1 MNRTTY
7 AGNVSIKHVGEHII
21 IKGWVQKIRNHGGV
35 LFVDVRDREGVIQT
49 VWPEYF
55 NSIHADLLI
64 TIKPEE
70 IVEISGF
77 VRRRPEESINHQMKT
92 GEVEILGSGI
102 NLISSTLPLPFEISK
117 ETQINEALRLKYR
130 YLDLRRESLNKN
142 ILYRSKISKLVR
154 DYFHKNDFIEVETPL
169 IVKYTPGGARNFLVP
184 SRSFTG
190 KFFALAESPQ
200 IYKQLLMIANFDKY
214 FQLSKCFRDED
225 PRSDRQIEFTQI
237 DVEMSFV
244 DKFDIMSLIE
254 NLLGILWKEILDI
267 DLPQPFK
274 ILTYDESI
282 CRYGT
287 DKPDLRFG
295 LEIEDLTS
303 IFQYST
309 FQYLREASFVGGI
322 ICRKASKTSRKYLHN
337 YDEFIKSHGGKG
349 VKVFKFE
356 EEEKD
361 LEVFTILRNKYDL
374 QSGDLLLVIGGEKLD
389 SLELLGL
396 LRKNIIEVEKI
407 KPDKEFEFVWVV
419 DFPLFELSKEG
430 NITSKHHPFT
440 SPLDEDIPLF
450 LTNPLM
456 MRAQA
461 YDIVVNGVELGGG
474 STRIISNNI
483 QQEVFKT
490 LGLSD
495 KDIEEK
501 FGFLLK
507 ALSFGAPPH
516 GGIALGFDRL
526 VAILMGEESIRE
538 VIAFPKMTS
547 TYDPLTDAPSE
558 VECQQLKNLHIKVE
572 D

>member
-1 MNRTTY
+1 MKRTIY
-7 AGNVSIKHVGEHII
+7 AGNVSVKHIGEYIT

-35 LFVDVRDREGVIQT
+35 LFIDVKDREGVVQT
-49 VWPEYF
+49 VWRDF
-55 NSIHADLLI
+55 LNSIYANLLL

-70 IVEISGF
+70 VVEISGA

-92 GEVEILGSGI
+92 GEVEILGSDI
-102 NLISSTLPLPFEISK
+102 IRISSTLPLPFEISR
-117 ETQINEALRLKYR
+117 ETQVEEPLRMKYR

-142 ILYRSKISKLVR
+142 IFFRSKISKLVR
-154 DYFHKNDFIEVETPL
+154 DFFHGNGFIEVETPL
-169 IVKYTPGGARNFLVP
+169 IVKYTPGGARNFLIP
-184 SRSFTG
+184 SRLFTG

-244 DKFDIMSLIE
+244 DQLEVMRLVE
-254 NLLGILWKEILDI
+254 NLLYILWKEILNI
-267 DLPQPFK
+267 DLLQPFK
-274 ILTYDESI
+274 ILTYDEAV

-295 LEIEDLTS
+295 LEIEELTS
-303 IFQYST
+303 IFKHST

-322 ICRKASKTSRKYLHN
+322 ICRKASNVSRKYLQS
-337 YDEFIKSHGGKG
+337 YDEFIKNHGGKG
-349 VKVFKFE
+349 VKVLKLE

-361 LEVFTILRNKYDL
+361 PEVFKALIKKYGF
-374 QSGDLLLVIGGEKLD
+374 QPGDLLFVIGGEKYH
-389 SLELLGL
+389 SLELLGF

-407 KPDKEFEFVWVV
+407 LPDKEFEWVWVV

-430 NITSKHHPFT
+430 SITSKHHPFT
-440 SPLDEDIPLF
+440 SPLVEDITLF
-450 LTNPLM
+450 STNPLM

-474 STRIISNNI
+474 SIRIISRDI

-495 KDIEEK
+495 KDTDEK

-558 VECQQLKNLHIKVE
+558 VEYQQLKNLHIKVE
-572 D
+572 E

>member
-1 MNRTTY
+1 MKRTIY
-7 AGNVSIKHVGEHII
+7 AGNVSVEHVGENVT

-35 LFVDVRDREGVIQT
+35 LFVDVRDREGVVQT
-49 VWPEYF
+49 VWPDFF
-55 NSIHADLLI
+55 NSIHADLLVA
-64 TIKPEE
+64 IKPEE
-70 IVEISGF
+70 VVEISGS
-77 VRRRPEESINHQMKT
+77 VRRRPEESVNHQMKT
-92 GEVEILGSGI
+92 GEVEILGSDI
-102 NLISSTLPLPFEISK
+102 IRISSTLPLPFEISGEIQVK
-117 ETQINEALRLKYR
+117 ESLRMKYR
-130 YLDLRRESLNKN
+130 YLDLRRESLSKN
-142 ILYRSKISKLVR
+142 IFFRSKISKLVR
-154 DYFHKNDFIEVETPL
+154 DFFHRNGFIEVETPL
-169 IVKYTPGGARNFLVP
+169 IVKYTPGGARNFLIP
-184 SRSFTG
+184 SRLFTG

-237 DVEMSFV
+237 DVEMSFIDELEV
-244 DKFDIMSLIE
+244 MRLIE
-254 NLLGILWKEILDI
+254 DLFYVLWKEILNI
-267 DLPQPFK
+267 ELVQPYK
-274 ILTYDESI
+274 ILTYHEAI

-303 IFQYST
+303 IFQHST

-322 ICRKASKTSRKYLHN
+322 ICRKASKISRKYLQG
-337 YDEFIKSHGGKG
+337 YDEFIKSQGGKG
-349 VKVFKFE
+349 VKVFKLD

-361 LEVFTILRNKYDL
+361 PEVFKVLKTKYYF
-374 QSGDLLLVIGGEKLD
+374 QPGDLLLVMGGEKFH

-396 LRKNIIEVEKI
+396 LRKNIIEVENI
-407 KPDKEFEFVWVV
+407 IPDKEFELVWVV
-419 DFPLFELSKEG
+419 DFPLFELNNEG

-440 SPLDEDIPLF
+440 SPLVEDIPLF
-450 LTNPLM
+450 STNPLM
-456 MRAQA
+456 MRARS

-474 STRIISNNI
+474 SIRIISRDI

-526 VAILMGEESIRE
+526 VAILLGEESIRE

-558 VECQQLKNLHIKVE
+558 VEYQQLKNLHIKVE
-572 D
+572 E

>member
-1 MNRTTY
+1 MKRTVY
-7 AGNVSIKHVGEHII
+7 AGNVHSIHVGEYIT

-35 LFVDVRDREGVIQT
+35 LFIDVRDREGVVQT
-49 VWPEYF
+49 VWHDF
-55 NSIHADLLI
+55 LSTVHAELLLN
-64 TIKPEE
+64 IKPEE
-70 IVEISGF
+70 VVEISGY
-77 VRRRPEESINHQMKT
+77 VRRRPEESINYQIKT
-92 GEVEILGSGI
+92 GEVEILGSDI
-102 NLISSTLPLPFEISK
+102 IRISSTLPLPFEISR
-117 ETQINEALRLKYR
+117 EFQLDELLRMKYR

-142 ILYRSKISKLVR
+142 IIFRSKISKLVR
-154 DYFHKNDFIEVETPL
+154 DFFHGNGFIEVETPL
-169 IVKYTPGGARNFLVP
+169 IVKYTPGGARNFLIP
-184 SRSFTG
+184 SRVFTG

-237 DVEMSFV
+237 DVEMSFIDQFEV
-244 DKFDIMSLIE
+244 MSLVE
-254 NLLGILWKEILDI
+254 NLLGLLWKEILDI
-267 DLPQPFK
+267 DLPKPFK
-274 ILTYDESI
+274 IITYDESI

-287 DKPDLRFG
+287 DKPDLRYS
-295 LEIEDLTS
+295 LEVLDFTT
-303 IFQYST
+303 IFQHSNI
-309 FQYLREASFVGGI
+309 QYLKEAPFVGGI
-322 ICRKASKTSRKYLHN
+322 ICRNASKTGRKYLQS
-337 YDEFIKSHGGKG
+337 YDEYLKSYGGKG
-349 VKVFKFE
+349 VKVLKLDE
-356 EEEKD
+356 QEKD
-361 LEVFTILRNKYDL
+361 PELFTALKTKYGM
-374 QSGDLLLVIGGEKLD
+374 QPGDVLMVIGGEKYR

-396 LRKNIIEVEKI
+396 LRKKIIEVEKI
-407 KPDKEFEFVWVV
+407 LPDKEFELVWVV

-430 NITSKHHPFT
+430 NINSKHHPFT
-440 SPLDEDIPLF
+440 SPLVEDIPLF
-450 LTNPLM
+450 STNPLK

-461 YDIVVNGVELGGG
+461 YDIVINGVELGGG
-474 STRIISNNI
+474 SLRIISPDI
-483 QQEVFKT
+483 QQELFKT

-495 KDIEEK
+495 KEIEEK

-558 VECQQLKNLHIKVE
+558 VEHQQLKNLHIKVE